1 MLLDGRYR
9 VDSVIARGGMSTVYR
24 GLDTRLDRPVAV
36 KVMDPRFAGDPTFL
50 DRFVREARSTAR
62 LRHPSVIAVHD
73 QGLDR
78 TPDGD
83 HVFLV
88 MELVDGGT
96 LRDLLRQRRELPVP
110 LALAVLEPVLSALAA
125 AHREGLVH
133 RDIKPENVLIGRG
146 GDVKV
151 ADFGLVRAIAEAGT
165 TSDSVI
171 LGTVAYLSP
180 EQVATGAAD
189 ARSDVYSAGVVL
201 FEMLTGSPPFTGDT
215 ALSVAYRHVNDDVP
229 PPGTR
234 VPGIP
239 PALDQLVV
247 RATRREPAERPV
259 DAAAFLVALQRVRT
273 QLDLPR
279 VAVPSPLA
287 PPGGSREEQPT
298 QPARAATG
306 AGHPGHSDPDRPGP
320 LGTRALTRA
329 PEPAGPHGPRGP
341 GGPAG
346 PPPRG
351 GYGARAAAPHGRP
364 QDPYLLERSR
374 DRRVFAIWLT
384 VVLLLTAMVGYGA
397 WHLAVGRWTE
407 VPSLDNLDRNGI
419 ELALRE
425 AGLDPEVTDDHHDVV
440 PAGQVVSASPSSGS
454 RVLRGRDVTVVLS
467 QGRPRVPDI
476 APGTTLEAA
485 GADLANVDLVLRRD
499 EGSDAHHDT
508 VPAGSVLGLAPP
520 PGTELTVGAA
530 VTVVLSK
537 GPPPVSVPDVR
548 GRTVEEALA
557 ALQSAGLTSA
567 GEPTRRYDKDIA
579 GGKVIGTEPEAGRRT
594 PKGSGVLLVVSST
607 LVVPDVL
614 ALPRAEALQKLREA
628 GFDPVEQCEGTCTDA
643 ARAYG
648 TDPGAGSLVN
658 PETTRITVTVSDDVP
673 VPNVM
678 GRSVGEAKALLAR
691 YGLQVQ
697 VSSLFGGDSSAV
709 IGQNPGPGGRT
720 PPGSTVTLTAFP

>member
-1 MLLDGRYR
+1 
-9 VDSVIARGGMSTVYR
+9 MSTVYR
-24 GLDTRLDRPVAV
+24 GMDTRLDRPVAI

-50 DRFVREARSTAR
+50 DRFMREARSTAR

-78 TPDGD
+78 TQDHD

-88 MELVDGGT
+88 MELMDGGT
-96 LRDLLRQRRELPVP
+96 LRDLLRQRRELSVP
-110 LALAVLEPVLSALAA
+110 LAVAVLEPVLSALAA

-180 EQVATGAAD
+180 EQVATGASD

-229 PPGTR
+229 PPSSR

-239 PALDQLVV
+239 AALDQLVV
-247 RATRREPAERPV
+247 RATRRDARDRPE

-279 VAVPSPLA
+279 VPVPSPLA
-287 PPGGSREEQPT
+287 PRGGSHDEAPT
-298 QPARAATG
+298 QPARPVTG
-306 AGHPGHSDPDRPGP
+306 MQ
-320 LGTRALTRA
+320 GTRAFTRA
-329 PEPAGPHGPRGP
+329 PQPHAPRPPAGPSF
-341 GGPAG
+341 A
-346 PPPRG
+346 PPQQ
-351 GYGARAAAPHGRP
+351 RP
-364 QDPYLLERSR
+364 PDPYLVERSR
-374 DRRVFAIWLT
+374 DRRVFVIWLV
-384 VVLLLTAMVGYGA
+384 VVLLITSIVGYGA

-407 VPSLDNLDRNGI
+407 VPVFDNLDRGGI

-425 AGLDPEVTDDHHDVV
+425 AGLDPDVVDDHHDVV
-440 PAGQVVSASPSSGS
+440 PAGLVISADPPAGA
-454 RVLRGRDVTVVLS
+454 RVLRGRDVTVLLS

-476 APGTTLEAA
+476 QPGTTMEAA
-485 GADLANVDLVLRRD
+485 AADLSNVDLTLRRD
-499 EGSDAHHDT
+499 QGSDAFHDT
-508 VPAGSVLGLAPP
+508 VPEGSVLRLAPP
-520 PGTELTVGAA
+520 PGTELTVGAP

-548 GRTVEEALA
+548 GRTIDEAVA
-557 ALQSAGLTSA
+557 ALKSAGLTTN
-567 GEPTRRYDKDIA
+567 GEPTKRFDQEIA
-579 GGKVIGTEPEAGRRT
+579 GGKIIATEPPAGQQTR
-594 PKGSGVLLVVSST
+594 KGSGVVLVVSTT

-614 ALPRAEALQKLREA
+614 ALPRQEAFQKLHEA
-628 GFDPVEQCEGTCTDA
+628 GFDPVESCEGTCDDSS
-643 ARAYG
+643 RAYG
-648 TDPGAGSLVN
+648 TDPPAGTLVN
-658 PETTRITVTVSDDVP
+658 PEGNRITVQVSSQVP

-678 GRSVGEAKALLAR
+678 GKSVGEAKALLAR

-697 VSSLFGGDSSAV
+697 VSQIVGGDSSPV
-709 IGQNPGPGGRT
+709 IGQNPGPGGRV
-720 PPGSTVTLTAFP
+720 PPGSTVQLTAFP